1 MTTGVNAVNTDEFLA
16 KVQERGEYADKH
28 EARHVTAIV
37 LNLLGQR
44 LAGTERHDLA
54 AQLPAGID
62 QLVTPDEEA
71 SLASFG
77 VEEFLARIA
86 ARLDGSPQTAEWD
99 ASAVLCTTA
108 EAITGG
114 QLNQILAQLQPGYA
128 TLFGKPELA

>member
-1 MTTGVNAVNTDEFLA
+1 MNAVKADEFLA
-16 KVQERGEYADKH
+16 KVQERGEYADQQ
-28 EARHVTAIV
+28 EARHVTATV
-37 LNLLGQR
+37 LDLLGQR
-44 LAGTERHDLA
+44 LAGNEPRDLA

-62 QLVTPDEEA
+62 ELVPIDEETA
-71 SLASFG
+71 GASFG

-114 QLNQILAQLQPGYA
+114 QLNQILTQLQPGYA
-128 TLFGKPELA
+128 ALFGKPELC